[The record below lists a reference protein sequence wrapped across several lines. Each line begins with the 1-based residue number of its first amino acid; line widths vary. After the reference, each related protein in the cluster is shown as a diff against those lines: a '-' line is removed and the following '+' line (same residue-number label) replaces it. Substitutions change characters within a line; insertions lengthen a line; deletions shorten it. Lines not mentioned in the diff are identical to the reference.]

1 MGTCQLSPVRWI
13 SRLST
18 SVAQVTMWTQRFTED
33 VWQWYNMC
41 AEHTWFKQFDPFY
54 PRCAVSQAL
63 MRDRRGRRLTE
74 LVVRYMLRAP
84 PHECP
89 HVRELVAVV
98 AHVVVGDDNDGPL
111 APHVY
116 RDVDPVV
123 VVPLALNRH
132 FVDRVLL
139 LQPLQNTLCADVRV
153 KEACQITYLASSTCA
168 VSMSAPRNV
177 ADRCGIITN
186 TRLPMARIWSTIAS
200 TLQHRVGTSAPAG
213 LMKHSSPVNYLA
225 VRENLCA
232 APEQG
237 HVGAVDDIVELLP
250 GAQPLREVLSNV
262 STRTVHN
269 RLGRWDARV

>member
-18 SVAQVTMWTQRFTED
+18 SVAQVTTWTQRFTED

-54 PRCAVSQAL
+54 RRCAVSQAL
-63 MRDRRGRRLTE
+63 MRDRRGRRFTE
-74 LVVRYMLRAP
+74 LVVRDVLRAP

-116 RDVDPVV
+116 RGVDPVV
-123 VVPLALNRH
+123 VIPLALRRH

-139 LQPLQNTLCADVRV
+139 LQPFQNTLCGMCVSLKKHVRSPAS
-153 KEACQITYLASSTCA
+153 KLYLRSFHVC
-168 VSMSAPRNV
+168 
-177 ADRCGIITN
+177 
-186 TRLPMARIWSTIAS
+186 
-200 TLQHRVGTSAPAG
+200 
-213 LMKHSSPVNYLA
+213 SPK
-225 VRENLCA
+225 CD
-232 APEQG
+232 G
-237 HVGAVDDIVELLP
+237 
-250 GAQPLREVLSNV
+250 PLRHYHQYALTHGADMVYHSFHLAAQIRNISA
-262 STRTVHN
+262 S
-269 RLGRWDARV
+269 RVNETQ